1 MKLLKYGLTI
11 AAVFMVLIVIRLNYN
26 LRDRHPDFNIDLV
39 IDPLAEPGRLSVGFA
54 KIPITPQ
61 VTDTWNDF
69 NNNAKYEP
77 EQGETYNDVNGN
89 NKFDP
94 VWIAGFHNRRPA
106 QGVHDDL
113 WARVMVLDDGAT
125 RIAIT
130 SIDAIGFIYDDAVDI
145 RKSAHDKNNCDYT
158 IISSTHVH
166 QAPDLIGIWG
176 ESFFKSGVNTE
187 YMRYVKRQTVAAIET
202 AVKNLVPVK
211 LRIGQDLE
219 GAIPYV
225 VDSRDPQEMD
235 PGIRII
241 QAIEISSGKT
251 LGSLVSW
258 SNHPETLW
266 SKNLL
271 ISSDFPHYFRES
283 VENGV
288 HKGDRLLAQ
297 GLGGI
302 TVFVNGAVGGLMTT
316 NPSHPIPDPFDGE
329 MHKGA
334 TFEKAQAQGQQLG
347 LLALKA
353 IRSAD
358 VMEIE
363 QVGIKI
369 RAKTISIPLDNWNF
383 LLGFLLGVIDHGTTG
398 WLDVKTEVA
407 ALRIGPISIIT
418 IPGEIYPEII
428 NGGVVSP
435 PGQDYNLDPV
445 EIPPLRSM
453 MPGKFKFVFGLANDE
468 IGYIIPK
475 SEWDEIPPYLYNHH
489 KSPYG
494 EVNSIGPEAGPI
506 IHESLIEMLEGF

>member
-1 MKLLKYGLTI
+1 MKLLKYGLGI
-11 AAVFMVLIVIRLNYN
+11 LAVFMALIVIRFNYN
-26 LRDRHPDFNIDLV
+26 LRDRHPDFNIDMV
-39 IDPLAEPGRLSVGFA
+39 IDPPAEPGRLSVGFA
-54 KIPITPQ
+54 KMPITPQ

-69 NNNAKYEP
+69 NNNAKFEP
-77 EQGETYNDVNGN
+77 EQGETYNDVNSN
-89 NKFDP
+89 NRFDP

-125 RIAIT
+125 RVAIT

-145 RKSAHDKNNCDYT
+145 RKSAHDKINCDYT

-176 ESFFKSGVNTE
+176 DSFFKSGVNTE
-187 YMRYVKRQTVAAIET
+187 YMRYVKRQTVAAIAT

-211 LRIGQDLE
+211 LKIGQDLE

-271 ISSDFPHYFRES
+271 ISSDFPHFFRKS
-283 VENGV
+283 IENGV

-316 NPSHPIPDPFDGE
+316 NPSHPIPDPFDGQ

-347 LLALKA
+347 LLALNA

-358 VMEIE
+358 VVEID

-369 RAKTISIPLDNWNF
+369 RAKTISIPLDNRNF

-506 IHESLIEMLEGF
+506 VHESLMELLEGF

>member
-1 MKLLKYGLTI
+1 MKLLKYGLII
-11 AAVFMVLIVIRLNYN
+11 AAVFIVLIVSWFSYN
-26 LRDRHPDFNIDLV
+26 LRDRHPDFNINLV
-39 IDPLAEPGRLSVGFA
+39 IDPPAEPNRLSVGFA

-125 RIAIT
+125 RVAIT

-145 RKSAHDKNNCDYT
+145 RKSAHDKINCDYT

-176 ESFFKSGVNTE
+176 DSFFKSGVNTE
-187 YMRYVKRQTVAAIET
+187 YMRYVKHQTVAAIET

-235 PGIRII
+235 SGIRII

-251 LGSLVSW
+251 IGSLVSW

-283 VENGV
+283 VENGA
-288 HKGDRLLAQ
+288 H
-297 GLGGI
+297 
-302 TVFVNGAVGGLMTT
+302 TVSYTHLTL
-316 NPSHPIPDPFDGE
+316 P
-329 MHKGA
+329 
-334 TFEKAQAQGQQLG
+334 
-347 LLALKA
+347 
-353 IRSAD
+353 
-358 VMEIE
+358 
-363 QVGIKI
+363 
-369 RAKTISIPLDNWNF
+369 TIYT
-383 LLGFLLGVIDHGTTG
+383 V
-398 WLDVKTEVA
+398 
-407 ALRIGPISIIT
+407 
-418 IPGEIYPEII
+418 
-428 NGGVVSP
+428 
-435 PGQDYNLDPV
+435 
-445 EIPPLRSM
+445 
-453 MPGKFKFVFGLANDE
+453 
-468 IGYIIPK
+468 
-475 SEWDEIPPYLYNHH
+475 
-489 KSPYG
+489 
-494 EVNSIGPEAGPI
+494 
-506 IHESLIEMLEGF
+506 

>member
-1 MKLLKYGLTI
+1 MKLLKYGSILLAGLLI
-11 AAVFMVLIVIRLNYN
+11 LIVTWFSYN

-39 IDPLAEPGRLSVGFA
+39 IDPPVEPGRLSVGFA
-54 KIPITPQ
+54 KLPITPQ

-69 NNNAKYEP
+69 NNNAKFEP
-77 EQGETYNDVNGN
+77 ELGETYNDINRN

-113 WARVMVLDDGAT
+113 WSRVMVIDDGTT
-125 RIAIT
+125 RVAIV
-130 SIDAIGFIYDDAVDI
+130 SIDAVGFIYDDAVDI
-145 RKSAHDKNNCDYT
+145 RNAAKDKINCDYT

-166 QAPDLIGIWG
+166 QGPDLIGIWG
-176 ESFFKSGVNTE
+176 ESFFKSGVNIE
-187 YMRYVKRQTVAAIET
+187 LMNYVKRQTIAAIAT

-211 LRIGQDLE
+211 LRVGEDLE

-225 VDSRDPQEMD
+225 VDSRDPQAMD

-241 QAIEISSGKT
+241 QAIEIGSGKT

-271 ISSDFPHYFRES
+271 ISSDFPHYFRET
-283 VENGV
+283 VENGAQ
-288 HKGDRLLAQ
+288 KGERLLAK

-302 TVFVNGAVGGLMTT
+302 TVFINGAVGGLMTT
-316 NPSHPIPDPFDGE
+316 NPSHPIPDPFDGK

-347 LLALKA
+347 LLALDA
-353 IRSAD
+353 IRSTDA
-358 VMEIE
+358 VEIE
-363 QVGIKI
+363 RAAIAI
-369 RAKTISIPLDNWNF
+369 RAKTISIPLGNRNF
-383 LLGFLLGVIDHGTTG
+383 LFGFLFGVIDHGTTG

-407 ALRIGPISIIT
+407 ALRIGPVSIIT

-428 NGGVVSP
+428 NGGVVAP
-435 PGQDYNLDPV
+435 PGQDYNLDPI
-445 EIPPLRSM
+445 EIPSLRSM

-506 IHESLIEMLEGF
+506 IHESLRKILENF

>member
-1 MKLLKYGLTI
+1 MKLLKYGSILLAGLLI
-11 AAVFMVLIVIRLNYN
+11 LIVTWFSYN

-39 IDPLAEPGRLSVGFA
+39 IDPPVEPGRLSVGFA
-54 KIPITPQ
+54 KLPITPQ

-69 NNNAKYEP
+69 NNNAKFEP
-77 EQGETYNDVNGN
+77 ELGETYNDINRN

-113 WARVMVLDDGAT
+113 WARVMVIDDGTT
-125 RIAIT
+125 RVAIV
-130 SIDAIGFIYDDAVDI
+130 SIDAVGFIYDDAVDI
-145 RKSAHDKNNCDYT
+145 RNAVKDKINCDYT

-166 QAPDLIGIWG
+166 QGPDLIGIWG
-176 ESFFKSGVNTE
+176 ESFFKSGVNIE
-187 YMRYVKRQTVAAIET
+187 LMNYVKRQTIAAIAT

-211 LRIGQDLE
+211 LRVGEDLE

-225 VDSRDPQEMD
+225 VDSRDPQAMD

-241 QAIEISSGKT
+241 QAIEIGSGKT

-271 ISSDFPHYFRES
+271 ISSDFPHYFRET
-283 VENGV
+283 VENGAQ
-288 HKGDRLLAQ
+288 KGERLLAQ

-302 TVFVNGAVGGLMTT
+302 TVFINGAVGGLMTT
-316 NPSHPIPDPFDGE
+316 NPSHPIPDPFDGK

-347 LLALKA
+347 LLALNA
-353 IRSAD
+353 IRSSD
-358 VMEIE
+358 VLEIE
-363 QVGIKI
+363 RAAITI
-369 RAKTISIPLDNWNF
+369 RAKTISIPLDNRNF

-506 IHESLIEMLEGF
+506 IHESLSVILEEF

>member
-1 MKLLKYGLTI
+1 
-11 AAVFMVLIVIRLNYN
+11 
-26 LRDRHPDFNIDLV
+26 
-39 IDPLAEPGRLSVGFA
+39 
-54 KIPITPQ
+54 
-61 VTDTWNDF
+61 
-69 NNNAKYEP
+69 
-77 EQGETYNDVNGN
+77 
-89 NKFDP
+89 
-94 VWIAGFHNRRPA
+94 
-106 QGVHDDL
+106 
-113 WARVMVLDDGAT
+113 
-125 RIAIT
+125 
-130 SIDAIGFIYDDAVDI
+130 
-145 RKSAHDKNNCDYT
+145 
-158 IISSTHVH
+158 
-166 QAPDLIGIWG
+166 
-176 ESFFKSGVNTE
+176 
-187 YMRYVKRQTVAAIET
+187 MRYVKRQTVAAIET
-202 AVKNLVPVK
+202 AVKNMVPVK

-363 QVGIKI
+363 RAAIAI
-369 RAKTISIPLDNWNF
+369 RAKTISIPLDNRNF

-453 MPGKFKFVFGLANDE
+453 MSGKFKFVFGLANDE

-489 KSPYG
+489 QSPYG

-506 IHESLIEMLEGF
+506 VHESLSELLEDF

>member
-1 MKLLKYGLTI
+1 M
-11 AAVFMVLIVIRLNYN
+11 
-26 LRDRHPDFNIDLV
+26 
-39 IDPLAEPGRLSVGFA
+39 
-54 KIPITPQ
+54 
-61 VTDTWNDF
+61 
-69 NNNAKYEP
+69 
-77 EQGETYNDVNGN
+77 
-89 NKFDP
+89 
-94 VWIAGFHNRRPA
+94 
-106 QGVHDDL
+106 
-113 WARVMVLDDGAT
+113 
-125 RIAIT
+125 
-130 SIDAIGFIYDDAVDI
+130 
-145 RKSAHDKNNCDYT
+145 
-158 IISSTHVH
+158 
-166 QAPDLIGIWG
+166 
-176 ESFFKSGVNTE
+176 
-187 YMRYVKRQTVAAIET
+187 
-202 AVKNLVPVK
+202 VPVR

-241 QAIEISSGKT
+241 QAIEIGSGET

-288 HKGDRLLAQ
+288 HKGERLLAQ

-316 NPSHPIPDPFDGE
+316 NPSHPIPDPFDGQ

-358 VMEIE
+358 VLEIE
-363 QVGIKI
+363 RAAITI
-369 RAKTISIPLDNWNF
+369 RAKTISIPLDNRNF

-398 WLDVKTEVA
+398 WLNVKTEVA

-453 MPGKFKFVFGLANDE
+453 MSGKFKFVFGLANDE

-489 KSPYG
+489 QSPYG

-506 IHESLIEMLEGF
+506 VHESLSEILEDF

>member
-1 MKLLKYGLTI
+1 MKLLKYGLAI
-11 AAVFMVLIVIRLNYN
+11 LAVFMALIVIRFNYN
-26 LRDRHPDFNIDLV
+26 LRDRHPDFNIDMV
-39 IDPLAEPGRLSVGFA
+39 IDPPAEPGRLSVGFA
-54 KIPITPQ
+54 KMPITPQ

-69 NNNAKYEP
+69 NNNAKFEP
-77 EQGETYNDVNGN
+77 EQGETYNDVNSN
-89 NKFDP
+89 NRFDP

-125 RIAIT
+125 RVAIT
-130 SIDAIGFIYDDAVDI
+130 SIDAVGFIYDDAVDI
-145 RKSAHDKNNCDYT
+145 RKSAHEKNNCDYT

-176 ESFFKSGVNTE
+176 DSFFKSGVNTE

-202 AVKNLVPVK
+202 AVKSLVPVK

-288 HKGDRLLAQ
+288 HKGDRILDQ

-302 TVFVNGAVGGLMTT
+302 
-316 NPSHPIPDPFDGE
+316 
-329 MHKGA
+329 
-334 TFEKAQAQGQQLG
+334 
-347 LLALKA
+347 
-353 IRSAD
+353 
-358 VMEIE
+358 
-363 QVGIKI
+363 KI
-369 RAKTISIPLDNWNF
+369 GRAH
-383 LLGFLLGVIDHGTTG
+383 V
-398 WLDVKTEVA
+398 
-407 ALRIGPISIIT
+407 
-418 IPGEIYPEII
+418 
-428 NGGVVSP
+428 
-435 PGQDYNLDPV
+435 
-445 EIPPLRSM
+445 
-453 MPGKFKFVFGLANDE
+453 
-468 IGYIIPK
+468 
-475 SEWDEIPPYLYNHH
+475 
-489 KSPYG
+489 
-494 EVNSIGPEAGPI
+494 
-506 IHESLIEMLEGF
+506 

>member
-1 MKLLKYGLTI
+1 MKLLKYGLII
-11 AAVFMVLIVIRLNYN
+11 AAVFIVLIVSWFSYN
-26 LRDRHPDFNIDLV
+26 LRDRHPDFNINLV
-39 IDPLAEPGRLSVGFA
+39 IDSPDEPGRLSVGFA

-125 RIAIT
+125 RVAIT
-130 SIDAIGFIYDDAVDI
+130 SIDAVGFIYDDAVDI
-145 RKSAHDKNNCDYT
+145 RKSAHEKNNCDYT

-187 YMRYVKRQTVAAIET
+187 YMRYVKHQTVAAIET

-235 PGIRII
+235 SGIRII

-251 LGSLVSW
+251 IGSLVSW

-288 HKGDRLLAQ
+288 HKGDRLLAK

-363 QVGIKI
+363 QAGIKI
-369 RAKTISIPLDNWNF
+369 RAKTITIPLDNWNF

-494 EVNSIGPEAGPI
+494 EVNSIGPEVGPI
-506 IHESLIEMLEGF
+506 VHESLMELLEGF

>member
-1 MKLLKYGLTI
+1 MKLLKYGLII
-11 AAVFMVLIVIRLNYN
+11 AAVFIVLIVSWFSYN
-26 LRDRHPDFNIDLV
+26 LRDRHPDFNINLV
-39 IDPLAEPGRLSVGFA
+39 IDSPDEPGRLSVGFA

-77 EQGETYNDVNGN
+77 EKGETYNDVNGN

-125 RIAIT
+125 RVAIT
-130 SIDAIGFIYDDAVDI
+130 SIDAVGFIYDDAVDI
-145 RKSAHDKNNCDYT
+145 RKSAHEKNNCDYT

-187 YMRYVKRQTVAAIET
+187 YMRYVKHQTVAAIET

-235 PGIRII
+235 SGIRII
-241 QAIEISSGKT
+241 QAIEISSGET

-288 HKGDRLLAQ
+288 HKGDRLLAK

-363 QVGIKI
+363 QAGIKI

>member
-1 MKLLKYGLTI
+1 MKLLKYGLII
-11 AAVFMVLIVIRLNYN
+11 AAVFIVLIVSWFSYN
-26 LRDRHPDFNIDLV
+26 LRDRHPDFNINLV
-39 IDPLAEPGRLSVGFA
+39 IDSPDEPGRLSVGFA

-77 EQGETYNDVNGN
+77 EKGETYNDVNGN

-125 RIAIT
+125 RVAIT
-130 SIDAIGFIYDDAVDI
+130 SIDAVGFIYDDAVDI
-145 RKSAHDKNNCDYT
+145 RKSAHEKNNCDYT

-187 YMRYVKRQTVAAIET
+187 SMRYVKHQTVAAIET

-235 PGIRII
+235 SGIRII

-251 LGSLVSW
+251 IGSLVSW

-288 HKGDRLLAQ
+288 HKGDRLLAK

-363 QVGIKI
+363 QAGIKI

-506 IHESLIEMLEGF
+506 VHESLMELLEGF

>member
-1 MKLLKYGLTI
+1 MKLLKYGLII
-11 AAVFMVLIVIRLNYN
+11 AAVFIVLIVSWFSYN
-26 LRDRHPDFNIDLV
+26 LRDRHPDFNINLV
-39 IDPLAEPGRLSVGFA
+39 IDSPDEPGRLSVGFA

-77 EQGETYNDVNGN
+77 EKGETYNDVNGN

-125 RIAIT
+125 RVAIT
-130 SIDAIGFIYDDAVDI
+130 SIDAVGFIYDDAVDI
-145 RKSAHDKNNCDYT
+145 RKSAHEKNNCDYT

-187 YMRYVKRQTVAAIET
+187 YMRYVKHQTVAAIET

-235 PGIRII
+235 SGIRII

-251 LGSLVSW
+251 IGSLVSW

-288 HKGDRLLAQ
+288 HKGDRLLAK

-363 QVGIKI
+363 QAGIKI

-494 EVNSIGPEAGPI
+494 EINSIGPEAGPI
-506 IHESLIEMLEGF
+506 VHESLMELLEGF